1 MDLNIFIIQ
10 FQTGKLQN
18 IAKTLEIT
26 AFLPNE
32 LWQNMPL
39 LVPFSPTFV
48 RWAGVGGMPSTPPM
62 AKATGEWPSA
72 QHGPAGFKG

>member
-1 MDLNIFIIQ
+1 MDLNIFMIQ
-10 FQTGKLQN
+10 FQTRK
-18 IAKTLEIT
+18 IAKYCKNTGNYCVSAQRFVAKHAT
-26 AFLPNE
+26 
-32 LWQNMPL
+32 
-39 LVPFSPTFV
+39 FSPIFV